1 MDRKKRDDGG
11 MIESAISLALMA
23 HAGQRDKHGAP
34 YILHP
39 LRVGLRAEND
49 VEMAAGFLHDVIED
63 SKNTIEDLRKA
74 GFPEEVLIIVDN
86 LTKRDGEEWKDYI
99 HRLMQHEPSMRVKLH
114 DLEQNMD
121 TTRISSFG
129 EKDKDRFTRYVWAW
143 HTIRE
148 KMGME

>member
-1 MDRKKRDDGG
+1 MDPSA
-11 MIESAISLALMA
+11 MIEPALSLALKA
-23 HAGQRDKHGAP
+23 HAGQKDKHGSP

-49 VEMAAGFLHDVIED
+49 VEMTAGFLHDVIED
-63 SKNTIEDLRKA
+63 SPRTVDDLRRE
-74 GFPEEVLIIVDN
+74 GFPEEVLEIVEH
-86 LTKRDGEEWKDYI
+86 LTKRDGEEWEDYM
-99 HRLMQHEPSMRVKLH
+99 HRVMEHEPSMRVKLR

-129 EKDKDRFTRYVWAW
+129 DRDKDRFTRYVWAW

-148 KMGME
+148 KMGLE